1 MFRRAFSE
9 ATVRNKKTT
18 KFKVKISNSLTITMT
33 EAEKN
38 VCIKDAN

>member
-9 ATVRNKKTT
+9 ATVRNKKT